1 MKKIFKYIPFLII
14 TLCFTLNVEAKN
26 VMVDYDSTEMFNY
39 FYEEKNNTAF
49 YRYLLSHQS
58 NLYDT
63 LKQEYS
69 NLNDSVLSLF
79 LATEFKDTS
88 FLKQN
93 TAYVILGKQHRTNS
107 YKYITHVSYDDNKLT
122 LYKID
127 NSTPSIRGFFNYITE
142 SVLFC
147 YDSDSNYL
155 GYIEM
160 KDSELIN
167 KFQFFNSNV
176 DYNNNTYLDMDFYI
190 DTKADFSY
198 FLSKVYYLSSKVT
211 YSGGASTP
219 DLVVNRYRLND
230 VVYYI
235 DDNANYNEFLKNII
249 VIFTSARNA
258 EVENSYLEF
267 FKNYKY
273 MTESTGANPLYTIL
287 NYKQNNQSLPSS
299 FTSISFETN
308 KGVLLIPKKKVNDD
322 NSKVYMSSTGKPRLQ
337 LNFFEIKEDKTLNL
351 LSNYKRNVTI
361 TKSNSIGYL
370 NLYSSSKL
378 GPLPSKNYYD
388 YVYWIS
394 NLEQFKK
401 NEPLKYE
408 ISLYYNPEYY
418 DYKYIGDTLEDY
430 TLSIFGDNYSLT
442 KEMIEGA
449 NFSGTS
455 VDIFADSD
463 YQQSMAEEEGFWG
476 KDNIIGNI
484 DSVYGTVTNS
494 AISMLS
500 LVTLT
505 FAALPVEIKTIFILS
520 LVVGF
525 LILLKKLISG

>member
-14 TLCFTLNVEAKN
+14 TMFLTLNVEAKT
-26 VMVDYDSTEMFNY
+26 VMVDYNSNEMFNY

-63 LKQEYS
+63 LKEEYS
-69 NLNDSVLSLF
+69 KLSDYLLSLF
-79 LATEFKDTS
+79 LVSEFSDTS
-88 FLKQN
+88 DLKEG
-93 TAYVILGKQHRTNS
+93 TAYVILGKERRFYGNS
-107 YKYITHVSYDDNKLT
+107 CSDNYYNFFISYDDNSLKLGT
-122 LYKID
+122 TGTYCHSGANTFFGLGD
-127 NSTPSIRGFFNYITE
+127 NI
-142 SVLFC
+142 LFMF
-147 YDSDSNYL
+147 DENASYL
-155 GYIEM
+155 GYKKVENISNKINGMVDGYFEFNL
-160 KDSELIN
+160 KSDS
-167 KFQFFNSNV
+167 
-176 DYNNNTYLDMDFYI
+176 
-190 DTKADFSY
+190 DFSY
-198 FLSKVYYLSSKVT
+198 FLSKTYYTPRKFFYSDSSTAK
-211 YSGGASTP
+211 P
-219 DLVVNRYRLND
+219 DLIVNRYRLD
-230 VVYYI
+230 DKLYYI
-235 DDNANYNEFLKNII
+235 DDNENYSDFIKRIKIIFSFGYAKNAD
-249 VIFTSARNA
+249 VSDT
-258 EVENSYLEF
+258 YLEY
-267 FKNYKY
+267 FKTYKY
-273 MTESTGANPLYTIL
+273 ITSSSGANPLYTIL
-287 NYKQNNQSLPSS
+287 NYKQSSQSLPSN
-299 FTSISFETN
+299 FTSVSFDTN
-308 KGVLLIPKKKVNDD
+308 GNILLIPKKKVNDD
-322 NSKVYMSSTGKPRLQ
+322 NSKVYMSSTGTPRLQ

-351 LSNYKRNVTI
+351 LTNYKRNVKI
-361 TKSNSIGYL
+361 TKTNSIGYL

-394 NLEQFKK
+394 NLEQFNKK
-401 NEPLKYE
+401 DQPLQYE
-408 ISLYYNPEYY
+408 VSLYFDPNYY
-418 DYKYIGDTLEDY
+418 DYKFITYPIEDY

-449 NFSGTS
+449 NFSGAS
-455 VDIFADSD
+455 VDIFADPK